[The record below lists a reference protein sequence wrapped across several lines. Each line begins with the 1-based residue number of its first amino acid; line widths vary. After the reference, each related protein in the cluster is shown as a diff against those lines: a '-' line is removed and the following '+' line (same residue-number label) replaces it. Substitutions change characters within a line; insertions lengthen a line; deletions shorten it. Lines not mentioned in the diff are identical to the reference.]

1 LRLMLCPYTTLFRS
15 PSKVL
20 AQIGRWTG
28 EGLAEGIEGTTDMVA
43 KAADKL
49 GLSAIPDERD
59 IDLSYN
65 TPAGM
70 RQTMASAVRGTVDVD
85 SRDSRLIGAIS
96 SLERRLG
103 DLEVVMDGEAVGRVV
118 EPHVTRKQNRDN
130 NVRNR
135 FAGGR

>member
-15 PSKVL
+15 PSKVM
-20 AQIGRWTG
+20 AQFGRWTG

-49 GLSAIPDERD
+49 GLSAIPDESS

-70 RQTMASAVRGTVDVD
+70 RQTMASAVRGTVDVN
-85 SRDSRLIGAIS
+85 SRDKALIGAIN
-96 SLERRLG
+96 
-103 DLEVVMDGEAVGRVV
+103 DLRHDMTNLRVEMDGREVG
-118 EPHVTRKQNRDN
+118 K
-130 NVRNR
+130 
-135 FAGGR
+135 